1 MAVSISIG
9 SDGRWSEGGRSAS
22 RAEPKKSSTTK
33 KGDGKKA
40 NASEPSFARAAKTQS
55 RSSAGGRGGPR
66 RAPSREP
73 AARRARLVSR
83 RARDREG
90 GARRAGTPRVAR
102 ARRSRAVSTCVV
114 DIRRRYAST
123 ECRNV
128 KRADGR
134 LRALTR
140 DASAATSGRAGGR
153 ARRIRGAR
161 RGTYRVGLGGVQ
173 GDSLLD
179 GLGLDA
185 TRDDALGAGATGT
198 ADGRGGA
205 HVGGSHGEV
214 GGHGGHLREGVVKRS
229 WWCS

>member
-33 KGDGKKA
+33 NKRRKKGERLRTVVR
-40 NASEPSFARAAKTQS
+40 ASGQNPKSIV
-55 RSSAGGRGGPR
+55 RGGTRWPSAR
-66 RAPSREP
+66 GSREP
-73 AARRARLVSR
+73 AAWRARLVSR

-140 DASAATSGRAGGR
+140 DASAATSGRVGGR

-214 GGHGGHLREGVVKRS
+214 GGHGGHLREGVVKRC
-229 WWCS
+229 WCCS